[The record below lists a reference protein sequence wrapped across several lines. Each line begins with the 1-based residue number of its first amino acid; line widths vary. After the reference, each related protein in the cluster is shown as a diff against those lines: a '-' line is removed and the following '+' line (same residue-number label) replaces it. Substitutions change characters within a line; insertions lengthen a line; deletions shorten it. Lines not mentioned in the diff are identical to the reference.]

1 VAPKEVAKVI
11 SGMHGQAFIGRLR
24 RVALMLALVAG
35 AALALAQS
43 TEVVVGFSLPLTGGA
58 ANEGNETKA
67 GAELAAKVINDAG
80 GFTVGD
86 STVTLKLL
94 FEDDKCNPQAATEAA
109 NRLVVGKAQYV
120 GGSFC
125 SSAALAEMPVLAA
138 LKVPQIVYAYAD
150 DLTGA
155 ARSQAGAD
163 LSVRLGPQA
172 RIEMAPL
179 AKYAV
184 EHEGHK
190 TFFAMAQN
198 TDFGRSMLAQFKAT
212 VEQLGG
218 SFVAEPE
225 YFPYANTDFRTILTK
240 AKNSGADAIV
250 AMGLGQEMIG
260 ITLQH
265 DELGLTQ
272 PVFGSD
278 LLEDRSVLSA
288 VGDKSVGFFSP
299 WFFEIGDTPTDMGLS
314 VDVAPGAK
322 ALDDASMAQTGQHA
336 TRNNALGWGTIV
348 LLKQAMERSGST
360 DPETV
365 MGEVL
370 SGDTFELPFG
380 TYGFQQCG
388 QADMR
393 AGVAGYDQAGK
404 ILVAG
409 RDYAGTDPV
418 VLTSDQLC
426 Q

>member
-1 VAPKEVAKVI
+1 VRTGKGLQVVA
-11 SGMHGQAFIGRLR
+11 GRLAR
-24 RVALMLALVAG
+24 GVALVALLAG
-35 AALALAQS
+35 AALAVAQS

-67 GAELAAKVINDAG
+67 GAEIAAKVINDAG
-80 GFTVGD
+80 GFQVGD
-86 STVTLKLL
+86 ATVTMKLV
-94 FEDDKCNPQAATEAA
+94 FEDDQCNPQAATEAA
-109 NRLVVGKAQYV
+109 NRLVVAKSQFV

-138 LKVPQIVYAYAD
+138 LQVPQIVYAYAD

-155 ARSQAGAD
+155 ARAQANATM
-163 LSVRLGPQA
+163 SVRLGPQA

-198 TDFGRSMLAQFKAT
+198 TDFGRSMIAQFKAT

-218 SFVAEPE
+218 SFVADPE
-225 YFPYANTDFRTILTK
+225 YFPFANTDFRTILTK

-250 AMGLGQEMIG
+250 AIGLAQEMIG

-278 LLEDRSVLSA
+278 LLEDRAVRQA
-288 VGDKSVGFFSP
+288 VGDKANGFFSP
-299 WFFEIGDTPTDMGLS
+299 WFFELGDTATASGMM

-336 TRNNALGWGTIV
+336 TRNNALGWGTIM
-348 LLKQAMERSGST
+348 LIKQAMEASGST
-360 DPETV
+360 DAAAV
-365 MGEVL
+365 MKEVL

-380 TYGFQQCG
+380 TYGFRQCG

-393 AGVAGYDQAGK
+393 AGVAGYDANGK

-409 RDYAGTDPV
+409 RDYAGADPA